1 MMTIRKK
8 ITVAVTGLN
17 AIDSP
22 GPGIAVIRGLKES
35 EAYDIRIIG
44 LAYEILEPGIYMDEL
59 VDKVYQIPVP
69 SSGFDQMLQRIQYI
83 QEKEN
88 IDVLIP
94 NFDAELMTFIKLKP
108 ILKKIGI
115 KMLIPSKEQFEDRL
129 KGELVDFGKKH
140 HIKVPKSE
148 TIFTIDEMEE
158 ALKDFEYPVVVKG
171 KFYDAYIAT
180 TEEQCKSYF
189 HKISAK
195 WGAPIILQQFIN
207 GNEFNITALGDGK
220 GTMLGAVA
228 MRKTFLTDKGKAWAG
243 ISIDDPKLMQMANNV
258 ISKTHWAG
266 GMEIELIK
274 ENNSNDLY
282 LIEINP
288 RFPAWIYLANG
299 CGQNHP
305 DMLVKTLLGEKVEPI
320 KKYAVGKM
328 FIRYSYDLICDLD
341 KYEQMSIHG
350 EV

>member
-1 MMTIRKK
+1 MKNKK
-8 ITVAVTGLN
+8 TITVAVTGLN

-35 EAYDIRIIG
+35 DFFNVRIIG

-69 SSGFDQMLQRIQYI
+69 SSGFDVMLERLKYI

-94 NFDAELMTFIKLKP
+94 NFDAEIMTFIKLKP
-108 ILKKIGI
+108 ILNKMGI
-115 KMLIPSKEQFEDRL
+115 KMLIPTKEQFEERL
-129 KGELVDFGKKH
+129 KGELNKFGEKLG
-140 HIKVPKSE
+140 IKVPKSK
-148 TIFTIDEMEE
+148 TVFTINELEE
-158 ALKDFEYPVVVKG
+158 TLDDFDYPVVIKG

-180 TEEQCKSYF
+180 NTEQAKNFFY
-189 HKISAK
+189 KISAK
-195 WGAPIILQQFIN
+195 WGAPIIIQEFIN

-220 GTMLGAVA
+220 GNLLGAVP

-243 ISIDDPKLMQMANNV
+243 ISIDDPRLLKMANDV
-258 ISKTHWAG
+258 ISKTKWAG
-266 GMEIELIK
+266 GMEIELMK
-274 ENNSNDLY
+274 EEKTNDLY
-282 LIEINP
+282 LLEINP
-288 RFPAWIYLANG
+288 RFPAWVYLANG

-305 DMLVKTLLGEKVEPI
+305 EMLVKFLMGEKVDPI
-320 KKYAVGKM
+320 EEYAIGKM
-328 FIRYSYDLICDLD
+328 FIRYSYDMIYDLD
-341 KYEQMSIHG
+341 KYEKMSIHG

>member
-1 MMTIRKK
+1 MSIKKK

-35 EAYDIRIIG
+35 KIYDVRIIG
-44 LAYEILEPGIYMDEL
+44 LAYEILEPGIYMDEH
-59 VDKVYQIPVP
+59 VDKVYHIPVP
-69 SSGFDQMLQRIQYI
+69 SSGFDQMLQRIEYI

-108 ILKKIGI
+108 VLKKMGI
-115 KMLIPSKEQFEDRL
+115 KMLIPSKEQFEERL
-129 KGELVDFGKKH
+129 KGELVAFGKKH
-140 HIKVPKSE
+140 NIKVPKSK
-148 TIFTIDEMEE
+148 TVFTINELED
-158 ALKDFEYPVVVKG
+158 ALTDFDFPVVVKG
-171 KFYDAYIAT
+171 KFYDAYIAST
-180 TEEQCKSYF
+180 IEECKSYF
-189 HKISAK
+189 YKISSK
-195 WGAPIILQQFIN
+195 WGTPIVLQQFID
-207 GNEFNITALGDGK
+207 GNEFNITAIGDGK

-243 ISIDDPKLMQMANNV
+243 ISIDDPKLMQMADNV
-258 ISKTHWAG
+258 ISNTKWAG

-274 ENNSNDLY
+274 ESKSNNLY
-282 LIEINP
+282 LLEINP

-305 DMLVKTLLGEKVEPI
+305 EMLVNTLLGIKVEPL
-320 KKYAVGKM
+320 KKYDVGKM

>member
-1 MMTIRKK
+1 MKNKK
-8 ITVAVTGLN
+8 NITVAVTGLN

-22 GPGIAVIRGLKES
+22 GPGIPVIRGLKES
-35 EAYDIRIIG
+35 NFYNIRIIG
-44 LAYEILEPGIYMDEL
+44 LAYEILEPGIYMEEL

-69 SSGFDQMLQRIQYI
+69 SSGFDVMLERLKYI

-108 ILKKIGI
+108 QLNHIGI
-115 KMLIPSKEQFEDRL
+115 KMLIPTKEQFEERL
-129 KGELVDFGKKH
+129 KGDLNDFGDRH
-140 HIKVPKSE
+140 LIKVPISE
-148 TIFTIDEMEE
+148 TVFTLNELENTIE
-158 ALKDFEYPVVVKG
+158 DFDYPVVIKG

-180 TEEQCKSYF
+180 NIEEAKSYF
-189 HKISAK
+189 YKISAK
-195 WGAPIILQQFIN
+195 WGTPIIVQQFIN

-220 GTMLGAVA
+220 GNMLGAVP

-243 ISIDDPKLMQMANNV
+243 ISIDDPKLIKMANDV
-258 ISKTHWAG
+258 ITKTKWAG
-266 GMEIELIK
+266 GMELELMK
-274 ENNSNDLY
+274 EEKTNDLY
-282 LIEINP
+282 LLEINP
-288 RFPAWIYLANG
+288 RFPAWVYLANG

-305 DMLVKTLLGEKVEPI
+305 EMLVKLLLGEKVDPI
-320 KKYAVGKM
+320 KEYAIGKM

-341 KYEQMSIHG
+341 KYEKLSIHG

>member
-1 MMTIRKK
+1 MEIRKK

-35 EAYDIRIIG
+35 ETYDVRVIG
-44 LAYEILEPGIYMDEL
+44 LAYEILEPGIYMEEL
-59 VDKVYQIPVP
+59 VDKVYRIPVP

-108 ILKKIGI
+108 SLKKMGI
-115 KMLIPSKEQFEDRL
+115 KMLIPTKEQFEERL
-129 KGELVDFGKKH
+129 KGELVAFGKKH
-140 HIKVPKSE
+140 GIKVPKSE
-148 TIFTIDEMEE
+148 TVFTISELEGTLE
-158 ALKDFEYPVVVKG
+158 DFEFPVVVKG
-171 KFYDAYIAT
+171 KFYDAYVANT
-180 TEEQCKSYF
+180 VEQCKSYF
-189 HKISAK
+189 YKISGK

-207 GNEFNITALGDGK
+207 GNEFNITAIGDGK
-220 GTMLGAVA
+220 GSMLGAVA

-243 ISIDDPKLMQMANNV
+243 ISLDDPKLIQMADNV
-258 ISKTHWAG
+258 ISKTHWSG
-266 GMEIELIK
+266 GMEIELMK
-274 ENNSNDLY
+274 ETGTNDLY

-305 DMLVKTLLGEKVEPI
+305 EMLLKTLLGEKLEPI
-320 KKYAVGKM
+320 KNYDAGKM

-341 KYEQMSIHG
+341 KYEKMSIHG